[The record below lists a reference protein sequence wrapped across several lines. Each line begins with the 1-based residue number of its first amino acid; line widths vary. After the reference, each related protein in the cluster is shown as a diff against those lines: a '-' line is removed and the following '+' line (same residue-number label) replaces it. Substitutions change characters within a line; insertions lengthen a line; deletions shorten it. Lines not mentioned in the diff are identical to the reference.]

1 MKFKSIIS
9 LILVAFIM
17 ASLIG
22 CEKKNTG
29 SNNNV
34 DNTTDKETSLSW
46 EEIKATIP
54 KDAAGKTIEIYDWN
68 EIGAVAQAKKVL
80 DNFTKETGIKYTWT
94 VESYDTYSTKLAA
107 RVASGSSPDLI
118 RVREEV
124 PSWYKYLQP
133 ITNSGYNF
141 NDSAWDKRV
150 MKSYTFNGKV
160 YAVNM
165 ADSPYYY
172 PMVTIYNSNLIEKYG
187 LEDPYTLWKDGKWTW
202 DKMHEIAEKFVK
214 AAGSGYYGITSTFGE
229 YAYSIGCPPVSFD
242 GQKYVSNL
250 SHPQTVKA
258 WQYMNTAY
266 QKGIYDKT
274 IMDVNGM
281 NSGKVLFGMLA
292 EIGLRKGHFY
302 IRELKNKGYAKAVPI
317 PAVDGQEEYYQIVAE
332 NGAFG
337 IPQGAKNLEIAPY
350 LLRYMLDRNNY
361 DMTNFYYDGKDGEG
375 SILEVVDYTR
385 TLNKVSALSTMM
397 WKDTTNYNNGWYCQ
411 HLLTCGT
418 AQIKSEMDRTFVTG
432 MKNAIEQANK
442 EVSRMK

>member
-1 MKFKSIIS
+1 MKLKSIIS
-9 LILVAFIM
+9 LALVALIL

-22 CEKKNTG
+22 CEKKDKGGNTG
-29 SNNNV
+29 V
-34 DNTTDKETSLSW
+34 DNTTAKETSLSW
-46 EEIKATIP
+46 AEVKATIP

-68 EIGAVAQAKKVL
+68 EISAVAQAKKVL

-107 RVASGSSPDLI
+107 RVASGDSPDLI

-141 NDSAWDKRV
+141 NDTAWDKHV

-160 YAVNM
+160 YAANM
-165 ADSPYYY
+165 VGSPYYS
-172 PMVTIYNSNLIEKYG
+172 PMVTVYNSNLIEKYN
-187 LEDPYTLWKDGKWTW
+187 LEDPYTIWKDGNWTW

-214 AAGSGYYGITSTFGE
+214 AAGSGYYGITTTFGE

-242 GQKYVSNL
+242 GQKYTSNL
-250 SHPQTVKA
+250 SHAQTVKA
-258 WQYMNTAY
+258 WQYMNSAY

-281 NSGKVLFGMLA
+281 NAGKVLFGMVA

-317 PAVDGQEEYYQIVAE
+317 PSVDGQEQYYQILAE
-332 NGAFG
+332 NTAYG

-350 LLRYMLDRNNY
+350 VMRYMLDRNNY
-361 DMTNFYYDGKDGEG
+361 NMSNFYYDLKEGEG
-375 SILEVVDYTR
+375 SILEIVDYTR
-385 TLNKVSALSTMM
+385 DLNKVSALTTMM
-397 WKDTTNYNNGWYCQ
+397 WSDTTGYNNGWYCQ

-418 AQIKSEMDRTFVTG
+418 AQIKSEMDRNFTGG
-432 MKNAIEQANK
+432 MKNAIELANK
-442 EVSRMK
+442 ELSRMK